1 VLPRITL
8 LPGSVPPAGGTT
20 VMIYE
25 IYQLGIIEGDLGKAA
40 AQSVILFVLV
50 IGVTLFQFRTTGQRV
65 SYGA

>member
-1 VLPRITL
+1 
-8 LPGSVPPAGGTT
+8 
-20 VMIYE
+20 MIYE